1 MYRPIDPMNFPLPAH
16 AIVAVA
22 MARQVRQLI
31 PDGSIL
37 RQHFHAFTKWPRQGK
52 AIEHAQ

>member
-52 AIEHAQ
+52 AIEHAH